1 MKIFASETY
10 ETMSIQ
16 AAETVIQ
23 LMQSR
28 SRPVICAASGH
39 SPEGLYKEIINRV
52 RKKQLSVDHWLFL
65 GLDEWVGMN
74 ASDQGSCRHHLDLE
88 LLNPLQ
94 VPEDRICFFDGR
106 ANDLEAECERIE
118 KFIQQHGGIDVA
130 ILGLGMNGHVGMN
143 EPGVS
148 VNIRSHVIDL
158 HPITKAVGQK
168 YFKEETELARGITL
182 GIATLLEASN
192 VIVVVSGTHKAEIAQ
207 EMIEGKV
214 SEDLP
219 ATLLRNHPALN
230 IYLDSDA
237 ASKIIA
243 S

>member
-1 MKIFASETY
+1 MKIFVNETY
-10 ETMSIQ
+10 ETMSKQ

-39 SPEGLYKEIINRV
+39 SPEGLYREIIDRV
-52 RKKQLSVDHWLFL
+52 RKKQLSVDNWLFL

-74 ASDQGSCRHHLDLE
+74 AADQGSCRHHLDLE
-88 LLNPLQ
+88 LLGPLQ

-118 KFIQQHGGIDVA
+118 KFIQEQGGIDVA
-130 ILGLGMNGHVGMN
+130 VLGLGMNGHIGMN

-148 VNIRSHVIDL
+148 VNIRSHIIDL
-158 HPITKAVGQK
+158 HPITKTVGQK
-168 YFKEETELARGITL
+168 YFKEEKELAKGITL
-182 GIATLLEASN
+182 GIATLMEASN
-192 VIVVVSGTHKAEIAQ
+192 LIVVVSGTSKAEITQ
-207 EMIEGKV
+207 GMIEGKV

-219 ATLLRNHPALN
+219 ATLVRNHPALR

-237 ASKIIA
+237 ASKIVA
-243 S
+243 P